1 MKKLASRFRL
11 VTFSGSKLLVLL
23 GVFITCQMSANATES
38 SRSSAN
44 VKLIEL
50 FTSHGCSSCPPAE
63 KLLGE
68 LLESDPDLLALE
80 FHVDYWNNLV
90 HGRDGN
96 FVDPF
101 SNSKYS
107 MRQREYS
114 TAKLAGRPGVYTPQ
128 AVVNGRIAA
137 VGSNRR
143 HVRKALSMQ
152 SEAAFFITQQP
163 LTSDPS
169 VLRIAVEGN
178 QQNLQQLSGTDI
190 TLVRYIDSAVTKIT
204 GGENRN
210 LELLNHHIVFEVTRL
225 GHISADV
232 EMVFNVAAPKSGEGC
247 VVLVQEGASTPVY
260 AALECP

>member
-1 MKKLASRFRL
+1 MKKLTFWSRLITSPSVKF
-11 VTFSGSKLLVLL
+11 LVLL
-23 GVFITCQMSANATES
+23 VVFFASMAANASEA

-44 VKLIEL
+44 VKIIEL

-114 TAKLAGRPGVYTPQ
+114 AAKLAGRPGVYTPQ

-143 HVRKALSMQ
+143 HITKALSMP
-152 SEAAFFITQQP
+152 SEAAFVITQQP
-163 LTSDPS
+163 LGSDPS
-169 VLRIAVEGN
+169 VLRISVEGT
-178 QQNLQQLSGTDI
+178 QERLQQLSGTDI
-190 TLVRYIDSAVTKIT
+190 TLVRYMDSAVTKIT

-210 LELLNHHIVFEVTRL
+210 LKLLNHNIVFEVTRL
-225 GHISADV
+225 GQVNAGA
-232 EMVFNVAAPKSGEGC
+232 EMVYSIAAPRQGEGC
-247 VVLVQEGASTPVY
+247 VVLVQEGALTPVF